1 VLLCDHLFGSLSA
14 KDFRRLSE
22 TLSSLL
28 DDFAYTVRLL
38 KSARAEKSLGLTAG
52 GDLGRWRDTASKAE
66 FEGGVHFIGTE
77 GFGEASG
84 FR

>member
-1 VLLCDHLFGSLSA
+1 VERIGPERQKVNDHLFGSLSA

-38 KSARAEKSLGLTAG
+38 NSARAEKSLGLTAR
-52 GDLGRWRDTASKAE
+52 GDLDRWRDSASKAQLE
-66 FEGGVHFIGTE
+66 VG
-77 GFGEASG
+77 
-84 FR
+84 

>member
-1 VLLCDHLFGSLSA
+1 VERIGPERQRVNDHLFGSLSA

-38 KSARAEKSLGLTAG
+38 KSARAERSLGLTAR
-52 GDLGRWRDTASKAE
+52 GDLDPSQDTASKAR
-66 FEGGVHFIGTE
+66 HT
-77 GFGEASG
+77 
-84 FR
+84 

>member
-1 VLLCDHLFGSLSA
+1 VNDHLFGSLSA

-38 KSARAEKSLGLTAG
+38 KSARSERSPGLSAWGELDPLRET
-52 GDLGRWRDTASKAE
+52 DPRDRAATS
-66 FEGGVHFIGTE
+66 
-77 GFGEASG
+77 
-84 FR
+84 R